1 MVTHLNPFSLN
12 QTAQAGHCTEVSFG
26 NELDERG
33 KTRRPITARL
43 GKFGVVR
50 FDNDHEWVDAQR
62 VYKVERLLQHVT
74 HQKRHFR
81 FAKQLVQQKT
91 YVLYHQNL

>member
-1 MVTHLNPFSLN
+1 MMTNLDPFSLN
-12 QTAQAGHCTEVSFG
+12 QTAQAGNCTESSFG

-50 FDNDHEWVDAQR
+50 FDYDHERIEAQR
-62 VYKVERLLQHVT
+62 INEVEGFFKHVA
-74 HQKRHFR
+74 HQKRHF
-81 FAKQLVQQKT
+81 
-91 YVLYHQNL
+91 